1 MGETLQWLEK
11 VARRHKEWVKIVES
25 FGERNYAEDIVQE
38 AYIVLSKY
46 ANEKKVI
53 KDEVVSRGYL
63 YFTLRTTYY
72 LYLKSKKRI
81 QKVSLDDEEQYIQI
95 SDDSQMDEQVAFHK
109 LCTMIDNIT
118 DDWHWYDKKL
128 FKLYRDTD
136 LSIRKLAEE
145 TNISWV
151 SIFNT
156 LKNAKQE
163 IRDKLKEDFEDYKNE
178 DYERI

>member
-1 MGETLQWLEK
+1 MGEALQWLEK

-38 AYIVLSKY
+38 TYIVLSKY

-53 KDEVVSRGYL
+53 KDGVVSRGYL

-95 SDDSQMDEQVAFHK
+95 SDDTQMDEQVAFHK
-109 LCTMIDNIT
+109 LCTMIDDIT

-163 IRDKLKEDFEDYKNE
+163 IKDKLKEDFEDYKNE